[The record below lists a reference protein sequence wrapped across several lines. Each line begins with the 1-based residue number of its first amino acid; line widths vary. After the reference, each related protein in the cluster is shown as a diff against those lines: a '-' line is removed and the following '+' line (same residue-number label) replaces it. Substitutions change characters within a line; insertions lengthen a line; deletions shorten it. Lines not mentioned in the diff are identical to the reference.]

1 MNKNDAG
8 KVILEV
14 KDLNKTYV
22 SDGVKNPVINNMN
35 LEIYD
40 GDFTVIMGPSG
51 SGKSTLLYCLGAMED
66 ATSGNILFQDKDITE
81 MKENDLSSLRLR
93 KYGFIF
99 QQIHLVSNLSLF
111 ENVILPGLAL
121 PENTNEE
128 VNERALELLERFKV
142 KEVSRRLPSQVSG
155 GEQQRAAIARSLIN
169 QPEILFA
176 DEPTGALNQ
185 SNSEIVM
192 DLFSELNQ
200 NGQSILL
207 VTHDRRAALRGNR
220 ILYIID
226 GAIKS
231 EMKLDPYDSSNLK
244 ERESTVNSWLAEL
257 AW

>member
-231 EMKLDPYDSSNLK
+231 EMKLDPYNSSNLK

>member
-1 MNKNDAG
+1 MNTG
-8 KVILEV
+8 MEKVILEV
-14 KDLNKTYV
+14 KNLDKTYV
-22 SDGVKNPVINNMN
+22 SDGVKNPVIKNMN
-35 LEIYD
+35 LDIYD
-40 GDFTVIMGPSG
+40 GDFTVVMGPSG

-66 ATSGNILFQDKDITE
+66 VTGGSILFQGKDVTR
-81 MKENDLSSLRLR
+81 MKENALSDLRL
-93 KYGFIF
+93 KEFGFIF

-128 VNERALELLERFKV
+128 VRKRALVLLERFQV
-142 KEVSRRLPSQVSG
+142 KEVSERLPSQVSG

-169 QPEILFA
+169 QPTILFA

-200 NGQSILL
+200 QGQSILL
-207 VTHDRRAALRGNR
+207 VTHDRRAALRGDR
-220 ILYIID
+220 IVYIID

-231 EMKLDPYDSSNLK
+231 EMRLDPYDHAQVK
-244 ERESTVNSWLAEL
+244 EREETVNAWLSSL
-257 AW
+257 GW